1 MLRSFAYG
9 AETVTRGIAARFSDS
24 EERARRASI
33 AWRGMIDAAFLDG
46 YREAVSVSRA
56 AVTDPETE
64 SRLLKLSLLTKALYE
79 VDYEANNRPD
89 WIEIPARGVL
99 NILDEIKRGV

>member
-1 MLRSFAYG
+1 
-9 AETVTRGIAARFSDS
+9 
-24 EERARRASI
+24 
-33 AWRGMIDAAFLDG
+33 MIDAAFLDA
-46 YREAVSVSRA
+46 YRGVASTSRA

-64 SRLLKLSLLTKALYE
+64 TRLLALSLLAKALYE

-99 NILDEIKRGV
+99 TILDDTKRGV

>member
-1 MLRSFAYG
+1 M
-9 AETVTRGIAARFSDS
+9 
-24 EERARRASI
+24 
-33 AWRGMIDAAFLDG
+33 
-46 YREAVSVSRA
+46 
-56 AVTDPETE
+56 TDPETE
-64 SRLLKLSLLTKALYE
+64 SRLLRLSLLTKALYE